1 MGLLYE
7 QMGEDFTLLLK
18 EERELAERVSSRV
31 SSEVLNIIVS
41 RLYNK
46 GKIDFEFLIEL
57 ITPNYRD
64 VSSVFGGEKVAEKIY
79 NYILIHDIYEM
90 LVYINLKD
98 GEPHVC
104 FKSAETII
112 DPYNATTECVSYKNE
127 ELVEKTL
134 CKLIEDV
141 ILARYKVML
150 SPKNMYTAFLKEDM
164 EWVKWRKER
173 LKFQQVKER
182 LPELEGIF

>member
-1 MGLLYE
+1 
-7 QMGEDFTLLLK
+7 
-18 EERELAERVSSRV
+18 
-31 SSEVLNIIVS
+31 
-41 RLYNK
+41 
-46 GKIDFEFLIEL
+46 
-57 ITPNYRD
+57 
-64 VSSVFGGEKVAEKIY
+64 
-79 NYILIHDIYEM
+79 
-90 LVYINLKD
+90 
-98 GEPHVC
+98 
-104 FKSAETII
+104 
-112 DPYNATTECVSYKNE
+112 
-127 ELVEKTL
+127 LVEKTL